1 MGYGIALNSNHIPW
15 NLLPWG
21 SLKNNPTNVGNL
33 NNQSGSDLAI
43 PLKDTNQK
51 NNAIT
56 NNGKS
61 IGNNN
66 PLNTNQA
73 NPNSDNSNQASGDPS
88 NTKITPSEAQ
98 SIANKYILEPGATS
112 GSPQNVD
119 IAGKNTYVVP
129 VKSNGKTVGEI
140 DIDPK
145 TGKNVGGAGGAPE

>member
-15 NLLPWG
+15 NLLHWG

-43 PLKDTNQK
+43 PLKDTNQ
-51 NNAIT
+51 T

-119 IAGKNTYVVP
+119 IAGKN
-129 VKSNGKTVGEI
+129 
-140 DIDPK
+140 
-145 TGKNVGGAGGAPE
+145 VGGAGGAPTK